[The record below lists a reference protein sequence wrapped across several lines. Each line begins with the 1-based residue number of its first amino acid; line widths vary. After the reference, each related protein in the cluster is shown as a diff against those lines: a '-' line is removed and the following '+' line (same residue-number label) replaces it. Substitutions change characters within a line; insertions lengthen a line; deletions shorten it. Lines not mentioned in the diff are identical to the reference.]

1 MEKKL
6 YTGTVCKINFS
17 DTNYR
22 AVVQEDELNCVI
34 VRINKVPSKIL
45 ENLINNDDCNV
56 ILLELDDGKYLS
68 VFNAYVQRGTFGMR
82 LDDGSLMDNNSEIVL
97 VPTSAIECN

>member
-1 MEKKL
+1 M
-6 YTGTVCKINFS
+6 
-17 DTNYR
+17 
-22 AVVQEDELNCVI
+22 
-34 VRINKVPSKIL
+34 PSKIL

-97 VPTSAIECN
+97 VSSSAIEGNKFFALSDKFKEFHFEITDGYELIGLTHMI